1 MNIMKYLLLF
11 LVGFAIQPILAQDS
25 AVYEKATK
33 AFQENF
39 NAQNIDAV
47 FDLYATE
54 MQEEMTKEGV
64 TRFIKGCHSQF
75 GNLNTVTFIESAE
88 GINSYTAA
96 FDNISLVM
104 ELKLNPDGKIAT
116 IQFQEP

>member
-11 LVGFAIQPILAQDS
+11 LVGFAIQPLLAQD
-25 AVYEKATK
+25 AAAYEKATK

>member
-1 MNIMKYLLLF
+1 MKYILLL
-11 LVGFAIQPILAQDS
+11 LVCLGTQPLLAQD
-25 AVYEKATK
+25 AATYEKTTK

-47 FDLYATE
+47 FDLYASE

-64 TRFIKGCHSQF
+64 ARFIKGCHSQF
-75 GNLNTVTFIESAE
+75 GNLNTLTFIESTE
-88 GINSYTAA
+88 GIHSYTAA
-96 FDNISLVM
+96 FDNMSLVM

>member
-1 MNIMKYLLLF
+1 MKYILLL
-11 LVGFAIQPILAQDS
+11 LVFVVTQPLFAQD
-25 AVYEKATK
+25 AATYEKTTK

-39 NAQNIDAV
+39 NSQNIDAI
-47 FDLYATE
+47 FDLYTVE
-54 MQEEMTKEGV
+54 LQEEMTKEGV

-75 GNLNTVTFIESAE
+75 GNLNTLTFIESAE

-104 ELKLNPDGKIAT
+104 ELKLDAEGKIAT